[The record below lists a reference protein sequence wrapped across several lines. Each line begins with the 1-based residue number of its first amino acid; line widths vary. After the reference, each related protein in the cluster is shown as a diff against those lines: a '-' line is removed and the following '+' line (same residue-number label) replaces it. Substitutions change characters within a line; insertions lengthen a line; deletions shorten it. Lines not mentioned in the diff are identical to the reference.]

1 MGTTISLSTNQCF
14 CAFECW
20 HQGDRNV
27 KDGQNVKVI
36 RLQMWTLSAYF
47 QQHIG
52 RKTSMRRRKYWLDF
66 KSKRAVTELFLMRP
80 FHFCAFKPIC
90 KQVCCC
96 PLLLSRGCF
105 FQSNPMWV
113 KLHRASCK
121 FYIQC
126 TSFYKCNEANNHI
139 TVTAT
144 WWQAVN
150 GPSCNR
156 WKWSRVLCSA

>member
-47 QQHIG
+47 QQHID
-52 RKTSMRRRKYWLDF
+52 RKTSMRRKYWPDF
-66 KSKRAVTELFLMRP
+66 KSKRAVKDLFIMRP
-80 FHFCAFKPIC
+80 FHIL
-90 KQVCCC
+90 
-96 PLLLSRGCF
+96 PLNQFVSKFVVALFFYQGAVF